1 MSTQKK
7 QTKAN
12 PNTED
17 VQAALQSL
25 IAQGKKDGMIRAENA
40 CLTLRDLAVNG
51 KDMMALGLRGAEI
64 GKTLNALLDAV
75 LEERLPND
83 REALLRYAG
92 EMGLSLTN

>member
-1 MSTQKK
+1 MGSKGTGEEQDFD
-7 QTKAN
+7 QFRRIR
-12 PNTED
+12 
-17 VQAALQSL
+17 ALL
-25 IAQGKKDGMIRAENA
+25 EEIRAENA

-75 LEERLPND
+75 LEERLSND
-83 REALLRYAG
+83 REVLLRYAG